1 MKALKV
7 ILIILGIIVGLIL
20 LLLLGV
26 KVGEKLRYLKFYQNA
41 EKEWKTPGISDNL
54 VQQGMVYIEE
64 KDIFLICGY
73 MSDDTSSRVYVLD
86 SDGKVQSFTE
96 LRHEDGSIY
105 TGHTGGMEYYENC
118 LYITEGTKEKGY
130 DGGLDVFPLDEILAG
145 AETVNTLGRVKTYN
159 NPAYCHIE
167 NGYLLVG
174 EFYREVSYET
184 LDSHRMKTPAGDQNN
199 ALITV
204 FKLDDSA
211 LHVSGAPIAGITT
224 TGLVQ
229 GMCIVDQKYIVI
241 STSWSISS
249 SHLYVYDAEKLT
261 QESEPCMIDGNLI
274 PIWHLDS
281 ASLVK
286 TIEAPPM
293 TEEIVYLNGK
303 IYILSES
310 ACNKYK
316 YGKFMSGNYLY
327 SYIGEL
333 AE

>member
-1 MKALKV
+1 MKALKI
-7 ILIILGIIVGLIL
+7 ILIVLGIIVGIL
-20 LLLLGV
+20 LLLLVGV
-26 KVGEKLRYLKFYQNA
+26 KVGEKLRYIKFYQNA
-41 EKEWKTPGISDNL
+41 EKEFKTPGISDNL
-54 VQQGMVYIEE
+54 VQQGMVYVEE
-64 KDIFLICGY
+64 KELFLVCGY
-73 MSDDTSSRVYVLD
+73 MSDDTSSRVYVID
-86 SDGKVQSFTE
+86 KNGEVQSFTE
-96 LRHEDGSIY
+96 LRHEDGSLY

-130 DGGLDVFPLDEILAG
+130 DGGLDVFPLDDVLEG
-145 AETVNTLGRVKTYN
+145 AKTVNKLGRVKTYN

-167 NGYLLVG
+167 DGYLFVG

-199 ALITV
+199 ALMTV

-211 LHVSGAPIAGITT
+211 LHVSGAPVAGITT
-224 TGLVQ
+224 RDLVQ
-229 GMCIVDQKYIVI
+229 GMTLIDDRYLVF

-249 SHLYVYDAEKLT
+249 SHLYVYDLEKIT
-261 QESEPCMIDGNLI
+261 KEDEPQTIDGNLI

-293 TEEIVYLNGK
+293 SEELVYLDGK
-303 IYILSES
+303 LYILSES

-327 SYIGEL
+327 SYTGEL
-333 AE
+333 SE